1 LGTASCIFTCLSLKK
16 KKRTKKEILFFRSEI
31 VEKPNFH
38 NDKYIWPVGF
48 KSRREYTSSVDVNKR
63 CTYICEILDGGDR
76 PLFEVMDPDDSENS
90 VKASS
95 ASSAWKQILERINTK
110 KTSDTKR
117 SSVSGPEYFGF
128 GLHQVAELIS
138 KLPGAEKCTRYS
150 SSKDKN
156 KQQQQPAVKPL
167 PVIPVAPV
175 EPVPARKEDTSAR
188 SGEDA
193 EDSDDLTL
201 TNAMQ
206 TSPSVEQK
214 SYPQT
219 LNMPTKSSFKNVD
232 PNLYLSPETSLF
244 MRPLPM
250 AHVPGIFPGQFSTF
264 GAHDYGQ
271 SYFRPPQIVPHNG
284 SVAGQFVP
292 VSPNVK
298 IQNYFYKTQPEQTSQ
313 EIPPTQP
320 NL

>member
-1 LGTASCIFTCLSLKK
+1 VNVKRDEEGNIIFPIELGVLTIDSLG
-16 KKRTKKEILFFRSEI
+16 EI

-63 CTYICEILDGGDR
+63 CSYVCEIQDGGDR
-76 PLFEVMDPDDSENS
+76 PIFVVTDPDDSENL
-90 VKASS
+90 VKANS

-138 KLPGAEKCTRYS
+138 KLPGSEKCVRYAT
-150 SSKDKN
+150 SKDKN
-156 KQQQQPAVKPL
+156 KLQQPAVKPL

-175 EPVPARKEDTSAR
+175 EPVPTRKEDTSTR

-193 EDSDDLTL
+193 EDSDDLNT
-201 TNAMQ
+201 THTTQ
-206 TSPSVEQK
+206 TTPTIEQK
-214 SYPQT
+214 SFTLQP
-219 LNMPTKSSFKNVD
+219 LNMPLGSSSFNI
-232 PNLYLSPETSLF
+232 PPETLF
-244 MRPLPM
+244 IRPLPLT
-250 AHVPGIFPGQFSTF
+250 HGIYTSQFSNF
-264 GAHDYGQ
+264 AQDVQAY
-271 SYFRPPQIVPHNG
+271 YRPQAPMTHNG
-284 SVAGQFVP
+284 STIASQFGVP

-298 IQNYFYKTQPEQTSQ
+298 IQNYFYNTQQEPSQ
-313 EIPPTQP
+313 EIPPSQP